1 MKNTPLSSQ
10 PTITEVQLRFES
22 WRKTRKPHQR
32 IPEDLWLPAVM
43 LCEKFSIH
51 QISKA
56 LRLNHS
62 ALQDRV
68 HNRQTIQPVSSTPLG
83 DFIPLDI
90 VQPSVVA
97 EWHIELEHRNGNRMK
112 MHAKGQV
119 DLDLQAIAAS
129 FWI

>member
-10 PTITEVQLRFES
+10 PTITEVQLRFAS

-32 IPEDLWLPAVM
+32 IPEDLWLAAVM

-51 QISKA
+51 QISKV

-62 ALQDRV
+62 ALRDRV
-68 HNRQTIQPVSSTPLG
+68 HSRQTTQPVSSGPLR
-83 DFIPLDI
+83 DFIPIDMM
-90 VQPSVVA
+90 QPSVVA
-97 EWHIELEHRNGNRMK
+97 EWYIELTHRNGNRMK
-112 MHAKGQV
+112 MHTKGQV

-129 FWI
+129 FWS